1 MRIEVWLKE
10 GYPQISIAK
19 KLNVNRSTV
28 SREVKNRAT
37 PSGYHAQ
44 IAQISYQQRR
54 EKCHPQ
60 NKIEETKIGSFI
72 IKKIRAGWSPET
84 ISGRLRREINQGLRL
99 EKDYV
104 TKETIYQFVYNSNF
118 GQEEKLYQYLRRGKK
133 HRTKKFGRKSQKQ
146 VISNRVF
153 IDQRPKEVKKR
164 QSLGH
169 WEGDTIHY
177 TQKQGVNSLVERKT
191 RFALLTKLERRT
203 AEETKR
209 AVICQLGSH
218 YHQSLTL
225 DNGSENAQHE
235 TITQELNLPI
245 FFCHPYHS
253 WEKGSNENL
262 NGLVRRYLPKRS
274 SL

>member
-1 MRIEVWLKE
+1 MKNKIQNKTFSHLTTEDRVRIEVWLKE
-10 GYPQISIAK
+10 GYTQTAIAK

-133 HRTKKFGRKSQKQ
+133 HRTKKF
-146 VISNRVF
+146 
-153 IDQRPKEVKKR
+153 
-164 QSLGH
+164 
-169 WEGDTIHY
+169 
-177 TQKQGVNSLVERKT
+177 
-191 RFALLTKLERRT
+191 
-203 AEETKR
+203 
-209 AVICQLGSH
+209 
-218 YHQSLTL
+218 
-225 DNGSENAQHE
+225 
-235 TITQELNLPI
+235 
-245 FFCHPYHS
+245 FF
-253 WEKGSNENL
+253 
-262 NGLVRRYLPKRS
+262 
-274 SL
+274 